1 MQTLLK
7 TYFDGKARKFEL
19 YGNRDDK
26 VDTVFSYNLRTMDK
40 IKAGMEGCYWMM
52 YHLDLSHQDDRS
64 ISAICEF
71 CKEQK

>member
-40 IKAGMEGCYWMM
+40 IKAGMEGGIGWCIT
-52 YHLDLSHQDDRS
+52 L
-64 ISAICEF
+64 I
-71 CKEQK
+71 